1 MNTYKMIQILFP
13 KTKNISEVVDILHKH
28 TRFGINTNQ
37 RMAHFLAQV
46 REEVG
51 EEFKPI
57 SENLNYKAQ
66 VLSRYEIDPIT
77 KKKIIVGMF
86 KNFTPELAE
95 KYGRNIEPANQEMI
109 ANIAYANRMG
119 NGNAESGDGW
129 RYRGAGVLQI
139 TGKHNYQEV
148 QRRVDKYAPKSNI
161 NIVIHPKDIHTLE
174 GAILAG
180 LGFWIWKDLYALA
193 DMGISEINV
202 DNITKKI
209 NLHTDSYLDRR
220 QHFNKIK
227 HLI

>member
-1 MNTYKMIQILFP
+1 MNTIPMLTKLFP
-13 KTKNISEVVDILHKH
+13 KTKNIPEVAEILEKH
-28 TRFGINTNQ
+28 QHFGINTNL
-37 RMAHFLAQV
+37 RLAHFLAQV

-57 SENLNYKAQ
+57 SENLNYSNLALKN
-66 VLSRYEIDPIT
+66 L
-77 KKKIIVGMF
+77 F
-86 KNFTPELAE
+86 KTFKDNPELAE
-95 KYGRNIEPANQEMI
+95 KYGRNTQPANQEMI
-109 ANIAYANRMG
+109 ANIAYANRLG
-119 NGNAESGDGW
+119 NGNIESGDGW

-148 QRRVDKYAPKSNI
+148 QRRIAPKSNI

-202 DNITKKI
+202 DNITRVI